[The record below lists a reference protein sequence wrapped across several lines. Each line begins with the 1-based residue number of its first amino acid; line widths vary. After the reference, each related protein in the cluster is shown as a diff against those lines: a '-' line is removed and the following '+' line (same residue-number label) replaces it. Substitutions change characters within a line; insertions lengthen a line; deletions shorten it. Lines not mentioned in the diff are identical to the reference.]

1 MGFRIYIIVDYTFGI
16 PVSLLVTAYFTLQVI
31 EGFACKSGFIRP
43 PSDGLDLVTETS
55 KLL

>member
-1 MGFRIYIIVDYTFGI
+1 MGFRIFIVGYKFGI
-16 PVSLLVTAYFTLQVI
+16 PVSLLVTVYFKLQVI
-31 EGFACKSGFIRP
+31 EGFACTSGFIKP

>member
-1 MGFRIYIIVDYTFGI
+1 MGFCIFIVGYTFGI
-16 PVSLLVTAYFTLQVI
+16 PVSLLVTVYFKLQVI
-31 EGFACKSGFIRP
+31 EGFACTSGFIKP